1 MSEKRFERKN
11 NILSI
16 CGKLKELNLIT
27 TIYEYKY
34 SIQIL
39 VNCDEDFKKESIKV
53 RDRIRNN
60 FEKQGYTVRVK
71 GTYWLDITFVDII
84 TIIDDCFNEKCPNG
98 D

>member
-1 MSEKRFERKN
+1 MSEKELERKN

-16 CGKLKELNLIT
+16 CEKLKELNLIT
-27 TIYEYKY
+27 VIYKHKY

-53 RDRIRNN
+53 RDRIKDN

-71 GTYWLDITFVDII
+71 GTYWLDIVFVDTV
-84 TIIDDCFNEKCPNG
+84 TIIDDCFNGE
-98 D
+98 

>member
-1 MSEKRFERKN
+1 MSEKQLERKN

-16 CGKLKELNLIT
+16 CEKLKELNLIT
-27 TIYEYKY
+27 VIYKHKY

-53 RDRIRNN
+53 RDRIKDN

-71 GTYWLDITFVDII
+71 GTYWLDIVFVDTV
-84 TIIDDCFNEKCPNG
+84 TIIDDCFNGE
-98 D
+98 

>member
-1 MSEKRFERKN
+1 MSEKELERKN

-16 CGKLKELNLIT
+16 CEKLKELNLIT
-27 TIYEYKY
+27 VIYKHKY

-53 RDRIRNN
+53 RDRIKDN

-71 GTYWLDITFVDII
+71 GTYWLDIIFVDTV
-84 TIIDDCFNEKCPNG
+84 TIIDECFNGE
-98 D
+98 

>member
-1 MSEKRFERKN
+1 MSEKQLERKN

-16 CGKLKELNLIT
+16 CEKLKELNLIT
-27 TIYEYKY
+27 VIYKHKY

-53 RDRIRNN
+53 RDRIKDN

-71 GTYWLDITFVDII
+71 GTYWLDIIFVDTV
-84 TIIDDCFNEKCPNG
+84 TIIDDCFNGE
-98 D
+98 

>member
-1 MSEKRFERKN
+1 MSEKQLERKN

-16 CGKLKELNLIT
+16 CEKLKELNLIT
-27 TIYEYKY
+27 VIYKHKY

-53 RDRIRNN
+53 RDRIRAN

-71 GTYWLDITFVDII
+71 GTYWLDIVFVDTV
-84 TIIDDCFNEKCPNG
+84 TIIDDCFNGE
-98 D
+98 